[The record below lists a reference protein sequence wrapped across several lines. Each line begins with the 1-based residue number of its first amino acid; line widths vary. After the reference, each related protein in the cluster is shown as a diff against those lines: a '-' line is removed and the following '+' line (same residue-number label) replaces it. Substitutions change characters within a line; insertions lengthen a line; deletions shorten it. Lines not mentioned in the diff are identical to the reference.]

1 MSRLSL
7 EVVFAILESSEVEH
21 LAILSSLDR
30 EFRDLCKDK
39 TLWKRIFNKHSLTM
53 LEENQSTSAWIA
65 NFKRSLSSKTLV
77 DDLIYNILPHKCL
90 YVSILDIDLISVDS
104 ASIIHIPGATN
115 KDELEGLILQ
125 NRLVTKIH
133 PCTLCDFT
141 DDTFA
146 GISGKKKSLYK
157 VAQGEGLYRLSV
169 EKCMSSFHMSI
180 KEFCTVHD
188 WESKVHLNLKLN
200 QEQLCLLLYKLHYHS
215 LLDMSDKTLYETC
228 FSDITSR
235 GFSLATLG
243 SAPVIYS

>member
-7 EVVFAILESSEVEH
+7 EVVFAILENSEVEH
-21 LAILSSLDR
+21 LVVLSSVDK
-30 EFRDLCKDK
+30 EFRDVCESK
-39 TLWKRIFNKHSLTM
+39 TLWKRIFRKHCLTM
-53 LEENQSTSAWIA
+53 LEENKSTSSWMA
-65 NFKRSLSSKTLV
+65 NFNRSLSSKTSV
-77 DDLIYNILPHKCL
+77 DNFIYNILPYKCL

-115 KDELEGLILQ
+115 KDELEGLLIQ

-141 DDTFA
+141 HDTFA
-146 GISGKKKSLYK
+146 KISGKKKSLYK

-169 EKCMSSFHMSI
+169 EKCMSSFYMSI

-200 QEQLCLLLYKLHYHS
+200 QEQLCLLLYKLRYHS
-215 LLDMSDKTLYETC
+215 LLDLSDKTLFETC

-235 GFSLATLG
+235 GFSLSTVD
-243 SAPVIYS
+243 PVL